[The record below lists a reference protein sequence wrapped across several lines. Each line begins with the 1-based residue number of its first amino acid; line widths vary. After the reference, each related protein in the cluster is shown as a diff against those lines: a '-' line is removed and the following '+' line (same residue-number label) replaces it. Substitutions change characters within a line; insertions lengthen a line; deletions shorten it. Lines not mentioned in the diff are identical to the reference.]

1 MQNLFSYPLK
11 IEDLT
16 AASRHYKLKADEKQ
30 LVYIAEVLK
39 IAGAKSWEAEMTVQM
54 RKKEHSLTVKG
65 KVYAQLEQTSVISLE
80 NFIKTYES
88 EFEII
93 YDTTLTPKDLEEM
106 EFDFD
111 DDVPDVIING
121 QIDLAEIGLEQTA
134 LVLDDFPRQDGE
146 VFEFK
151 SEFDEETT
159 KQANPFAALA
169 KLKK

>member
-11 IEDLT
+11 IDELAAAPRRYTLT
-16 AASRHYKLKADEKQ
+16 ADEKQ
-30 LVYIAEVLK
+30 LAYIADVLK
-39 IAGAKSWEAEMTVQM
+39 IAGAKSWTADMTVQM

-65 KVYAQLEQTSVISLE
+65 KIHTQLELTSVISLE
-80 NFIKTYES
+80 NFVKTYEP
-88 EFEII
+88 EFEIV
-93 YDTTLTPKDLEEM
+93 YDTALTPKDLEEM
-106 EFDFD
+106 EFDFND
-111 DDVPDVIING
+111 EVPDVVING

-159 KQANPFAALA
+159 KKANPFAALE